1 MDVLRDIIEE
11 KDLKVTKVK
20 KTEEGYLVYVDY
32 NPSSLRYKHCGS
44 SRVWRNGRDK
54 ERKKAGRFILL

>member
-1 MDVLRDIIEE
+1 MGRYQEGGGAMHVFLRDIIEE

-20 KTEEGYLVYVDY
+20 KTEEGC
-32 NPSSLRYKHCGS
+32 KHCGS